1 MKQKRGVRNKMT
13 TKKRPAARKGKTAS
27 PRPAP
32 KAKPAAKAPRKDKAV
47 RKTAPPPP
55 PPKRSA
61 TVKLLDAGS
70 ETSGTGA
77 RRLTKAEIKQV
88 KKILDERRQEVMRNA
103 QKTLGE
109 GIQLDAAEL
118 PDDMDLASSEY
129 LQYFNLR
136 LRGREKIYLKKIER
150 ALARIDEG
158 TFGLCDE
165 CGEPIGL
172 ERLRV
177 RPEATLC
184 IRCKEAQ
191 EREEQQFG

>member
-1 MKQKRGVRNKMT
+1 V
-13 TKKRPAARKGKTAS
+13 
-27 PRPAP
+27 
-32 KAKPAAKAPRKDKAV
+32 
-47 RKTAPPPP
+47 
-55 PPKRSA
+55 
-61 TVKLLDAGS
+61 VKLLDS
-70 ETSGTGA
+70 DNEPMQTGP
-77 RRLTKAEIKQV
+77 RRLTKPELKEMR
-88 KKILDERRQEVMRNA
+88 KILDERRQEVVRNA

-136 LRGREKIYLKKIER
+136 LRGREKTYLEKIER
-150 ALARIDEG
+150 ALARIEDG
-158 TFGLCDE
+158 SFGLCDE
-165 CGEPIGL
+165 CGDPIGL